1 VSDATKPKHPDATM
15 RIARPAAHGVTMA
28 QGIDFAALVAAAGDA
43 VVVSDPDG
51 AITVWNPAATRIFGY
66 TAEEAIG
73 RSLDLITPER
83 QRKRHWDGYAKTMK
97 TGVTKYGADVLRVPA
112 IHKDGHAL
120 SIAFTVAMLHGPD
133 DRVTG
138 IAAIIRDETQRWN
151 DERDLRR
158 RLADLESRVA

>member
-1 VSDATKPKHPDATM
+1 M
-15 RIARPAAHGVTMA
+15 RIAGPPVGSVTMA
-28 QGIDFAALVAAAGDA
+28 PDVDYAALVAAAGDA
-43 VVVSDPDG
+43 IVVSDPEG

-66 TAEEAIG
+66 AAEEAIG
-73 RSLDLITPER
+73 QSLDLITPER

-133 DRVTG
+133 NAVTG

-151 DERDLRR
+151 DEREMRR
-158 RLADLESRVA
+158 RLADLESRVV

>member
-1 VSDATKPKHPDATM
+1 MPPE
-15 RIARPAAHGVTMA
+15 
-28 QGIDFAALVAAAGDA
+28 IDFAALVAAAGDA
-43 VVVSDPDG
+43 VVVSDPQG

-66 TAEEAIG
+66 AAEEAIG
-73 RSLDLITPER
+73 QSLDLITPER
-83 QRKRHWDGYAKTMK
+83 QRKRHWDGYAQTMR

-120 SIAFTVAMLHGPD
+120 SIAFTVGLIHGPD
-133 DRVTG
+133 DQVTG
-138 IAAIIRDETQRWN
+138 IAAIIRDETQRWT